1 VKFSVSVLGND
12 IPVDKLAK
20 LDSIS
25 GAVLEP
31 IDAAVGADKVYQL
44 CTFVNTHG
52 IGTVRCGLMVLSTKH
67 FIYSPSCHVTSYL
80 THSL

>member
-1 VKFSVSVLGND
+1 MEFSVSVLGND

-25 GAVLEP
+25 GAIIEP

-52 IGTVRCGLMVLSTKH
+52 IRTVRCGLMILYTQH
-67 FIYSPSCHVTSYL
+67 FIYSPSCRS
-80 THSL
+80 